1 MRNYVCVYVCVSV
14 CVFVYVCVHACVC
27 VYVSAH
33 VCVCKRERE
42 REKEREKKEESEQA
56 RFNECVL
63 FEANGKGEMAGE
75 KVKKT
80 FSTINLV

>member
-14 CVFVYVCVHACVC
+14 CEFVYVCVHACVC
-27 VYVSAH
+27 VYVCAH

-42 REKEREKKEESEQA
+42 RKKEREEESEQA